1 MVLICLVFICS
12 CQVGGVYVRLFLKD
26 PKFPLR
32 NPKRFLE
39 GLLDQYVTA
48 AAATHHARGGSQV
61 DPQLP
66 LLLSAALVSLLRVQP
81 LLADHVAHLGYV
93 PKLVSAM
100 ANEGRIIS
108 SATSQNVLAKTG
120 SHGGHGEPSNIW
132 DVEDG
137 DSSLFGN
144 QTPQEQVR
152 LSCLRVLHQLA
163 ASTACAE
170 AMATPGMGS
179 PQVISFFLSLSFVL
193 FVLQSIML
201 SVTFH
206 SITVHRGCCPSMCLF
221 LPTRALVI
229 MAVQYRVFHLDFV
242 IFDSLMLLCI
252 YYFMSRPNSLVF

>member
-1 MVLICLVFICS
+1 MFLVLLVCILFTIYILGFDPAIIPY
-12 CQVGGVYVRLFLKD
+12 QVGGVYVRLFLKD

-48 AAATHHARGGSQV
+48 AAATHSRGAPQV

-81 LLADHVAHLGYV
+81 LLADHVAQLGYV

-100 ANEGRIIS
+100 ANEGRIV
-108 SATSQNVLAKTG
+108 TTPQQGLVRRGSQTE
-120 SHGGHGEPSNIW
+120 SIW
-132 DVEDG
+132 EVEDG
-137 DSSLFGN
+137 EGMVGN
-144 QTPQEQVR
+144 QTPQERVR

-179 PQVISFFLSLSFVL
+179 PQVSLWCLYLLYLLFNDLDYYYLPLWFIFMQCSTVRVGDWSSSFWGSFVL
-193 FVLQSIML
+193 TSHEFVQ
-201 SVTFH
+201 
-206 SITVHRGCCPSMCLF
+206 
-221 LPTRALVI
+221 
-229 MAVQYRVFHLDFV
+229 
-242 IFDSLMLLCI
+242 IFILEIVL
-252 YYFMSRPNSLVF
+252 